1 MVPVDFHQWKQ
12 NIRQVLLTKAN
23 AADDEWDPFVAAW
36 LCYARSIDGIENN
49 QLLLDLLDRMRRWLE
64 EDVWSYERSL
74 GASSSVFVA
83 FQEEGGL
90 AAAGINDSI
99 REQGGCS

>member
-74 GASSSVFVA
+74 GPVA
-83 FQEEGGL
+83 LCLWLFKKK
-90 AAAGINDSI
+90 GI
-99 REQGGCS
+99 GCRRN